1 MNLAGL
7 PINIQR
13 RIALLIDEKT
23 DTQATPS
30 APLSKPDRPVVDQ
43 AAAAT
48 PYGSRPEAGNNDDVQ
63 PWNFPVH
70 ALVSQLHQQP
80 AVVVKT
86 AALGPS
92 KLQARYDCSHKHAE
106 QLLCYM
112 FTQEYKVPFVYRLAD
127 HRLSMCYNMQTPL
140 VWEGACTCKLIKI
153 CRYMHVSQCAV
164 RFVAWHSLKY
174 ESMWYKL
181 AHDRQT

>member
-7 PINIQR
+7 PINVQR
-13 RIALLIDEKT
+13 RIALLIDEET
-23 DTQATPS
+23 DTQAPAST
-30 APLSKPDRPVVDQ
+30 PLSKPDPPVVDQ

-48 PYGSRPEAGNNDDVQ
+48 PYGRPEVGNNDDVQ

-80 AVVVKT
+80 AVVVKR

-106 QLLCYM
+106 QLLCYILLRSI
-112 FTQEYKVPFVYRLAD
+112 KSL
-127 HRLSMCYNMQTPL
+127 LSTGLQIT
-140 VWEGACTCKLIKI
+140 G
-153 CRYMHVSQCAV
+153 
-164 RFVAWHSLKY
+164 
-174 ESMWYKL
+174 
-181 AHDRQT
+181 